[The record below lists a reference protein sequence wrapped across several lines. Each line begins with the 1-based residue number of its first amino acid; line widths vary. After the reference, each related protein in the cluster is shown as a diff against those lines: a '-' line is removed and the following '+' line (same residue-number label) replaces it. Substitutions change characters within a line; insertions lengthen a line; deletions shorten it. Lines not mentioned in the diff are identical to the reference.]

1 MTNKFMSHSSGTF
14 IGYDKDGSP
23 VAVATYG
30 QRAGTRT
37 SAEQFASS
45 GGLDAR
51 HFEQGDPKLVPEL
64 DRFHRQIL
72 NEVPR

>member
-1 MTNKFMSHSSGTF
+1 MTKKFMNQSSGTF

-30 QRAGTRT
+30 PRPETRS
-37 SAEQFASS
+37 SAEQFTSS

-51 HFEQGDPKLVPEL
+51 HFKQGDPKLVPEL

-72 NEVPR
+72 NEVP